1 MINIS
6 YILQPL
12 KAVPELSVPE
22 LGFQNGLKNQSIV
35 IFGKFET
42 LVA

>member
-12 KAVPELSVPE
+12 KAVPELK
-22 LGFQNGLKNQSIV
+22 GFQNGLKNQSLV
-35 IFGKFET
+35 IFEKFET